1 MKQYSFSIAVEVLE
15 QFKEVLP
22 VNRSK
27 KILRNYLLNEYKL
40 PETLEELQNKVEETI
55 VQPYWMTDAEIARL
69 DYLVYQC
76 SEKGF
81 SVSKSAIMRDI
92 ISDLVQRYKDNPI
105 AKSKQHRQTFKVPIG
120 TKQRLSKLINDRSLT
135 YELSS
140 FIMEG
145 YIPSNDF
152 PTMRN
157 QEQEDLNFKTDI
169 EVFDRM
175 DEVSQEYGFKKG
187 GRAKIF
193 RDALKQF
200 EQSIQS
206 NPPRISALEQE
217 LKYLL
222 KEYKDIEDVSVIREQ
237 VEKFLKE

>member
-1 MKQYSFSIAVEVLE
+1 MKQYSFNLTTEILDK
-15 QFKEVLP
+15 FKELIP
-22 VNRSK
+22 IYRSR
-27 KILRNYLLNEYKL
+27 KILRNYLLNEYQL
-40 PETLEELQNKVEETI
+40 PESISDLDKPVTETI
-55 VQPYWMTDAEIARL
+55 VQPYWMTDAEISKL
-69 DYLVYQC
+69 DHLVYQGR
-76 SEKGF
+76 EKGF
-81 SVSKSAIMRDI
+81 DVSRSSIMRDVMNR
-92 ISDLVQRYKDNPI
+92 LVQLYEDNPI
-105 AKSKQHRQTFKVPIG
+105 QKSKQHRQTFKVPAG
-120 TKQRLSKLINDRSLT
+120 TKQRLYSLIDKRSLT

-145 YIPSNDF
+145 YIPSNNF
-152 PTMRN
+152 PSMRN
-157 QEQEDLNFKTDI
+157 QEQEDLNFKSDI
-169 EVFDRM
+169 EVFDRL
-175 DEVSQEYGFKKG
+175 DEIATEYGFKKG